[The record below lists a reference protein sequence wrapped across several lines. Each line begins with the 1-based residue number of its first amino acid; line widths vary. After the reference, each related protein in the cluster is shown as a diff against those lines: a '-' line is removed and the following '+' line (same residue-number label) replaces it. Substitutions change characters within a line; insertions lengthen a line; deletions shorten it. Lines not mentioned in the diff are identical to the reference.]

1 MGRSPEYCGI
11 VSTPTKA
18 EERFCRRLRRVLAR
32 FSDGEPIECNEGEAR
47 EYLDNWERYVSE
59 VLSAHFEEFGL
70 RTLDGI
76 SPTLERR
83 ISAVEAELA
92 AMCWLIEG
100 QVQVP
105 TYLRVRLSSD
115 ADAVEEL
122 DCRWGEADSHGSVVR
137 GGTREKKRP
146 SWPTSPMRS
155 FGFIRSTLLGPDLGR
170 SAGPGGV
177 LSWVPRP

>member
-18 EERFCRRLRRVLAR
+18 EERFCRRLSRVLAR

-47 EYLDNWERYVSE
+47 EYLDNWERYASE
-59 VLSAHFEEFGL
+59 VLSAQFEEFGL

-105 TYLRVRLSSD
+105 MYLRVRLSSD
-115 ADAVEEL
+115 VDAVEEL
-122 DCRWGEADSHGSVVR
+122 DCRWGEADPHGSLIR
-137 GGTREKKRP
+137 GGYSGKATAKLAYEPDAIVWFYQVHLARP
-146 SWPTSPMRS
+146 
-155 FGFIRSTLLGPDLGR
+155 
-170 SAGPGGV
+170 
-177 LSWVPRP
+177 